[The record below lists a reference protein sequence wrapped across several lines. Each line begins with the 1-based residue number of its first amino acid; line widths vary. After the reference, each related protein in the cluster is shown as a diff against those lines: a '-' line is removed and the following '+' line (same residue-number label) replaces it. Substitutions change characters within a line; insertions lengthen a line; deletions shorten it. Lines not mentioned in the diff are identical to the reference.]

1 MKYKYSIQ
9 RQFTIIFG
17 CLMAGTILLC
27 WFINNT
33 FLERYYIN
41 NKKHAMLEAYRVINA
56 SSNNGTLASDKFD
69 IQFQNI
75 CTKNNINIV
84 ILDAEAKTLKTS
96 ANNYELLSKQLLSYL
111 FNQDTTDGRR
121 TILDHKKYQ
130 MIALKDDRTQQDF
143 IDLWGVLDNGNL
155 FLLRTPVE
163 SIRESVSLANR
174 FLAYIGIGAAILAAL
189 QEKGVKADV
198 AAGLSLGEYGAIL
211 TAGAMSLEDVFRVV
225 RQRGI
230 LMQEAVPTG
239 GAMCAVLGMDGEKI
253 AKICD
258 ETEGIVSVANYNCP
272 GQIVITGEEGAV
284 AVAVEKLKEAGAR
297 RCIPLNVSGPF
308 HSAMLK
314 EAGEKLG
321 KVLEQVEL
329 RAFSTPYVT
338 NVTAEY
344 VTEPSEIKELL
355 GRQVYSSVKW
365 QQSVERMIADGVD
378 TFIEIGPGR
387 TLTGFLKKIN
397 KNVTGLHI
405 EKVED
410 LDAVVKMLGEKQ

>member
-1 MKYKYSIQ
+1 MGKLAFVFPGQGAQYMGMGKEFYEQISVS
-9 RQFTIIFG
+9 RKVYTIASEVTG
-17 CLMAGTILLC
+17 LNLPGLC
-27 WFINNT
+27 FEKNEQIDIT
-33 FLERYYIN
+33 EYTQI
-41 NKKHAMLEAYRVINA
+41 AML
-56 SSNNGTLASDKFD
+56 
-69 IQFQNI
+69 
-75 CTKNNINIV
+75 
-84 ILDAEAKTLKTS
+84 
-96 ANNYELLSKQLLSYL
+96 
-111 FNQDTTDGRR
+111 TT
-121 TILDHKKYQ
+121 
-130 MIALKDDRTQQDF
+130 
-143 IDLWGVLDNGNL
+143 
-155 FLLRTPVE
+155 E
-163 SIRESVSLANR
+163 
-174 FLAYIGIGAAILAAL
+174 AAILAAL

-239 GAMCAVLGMDGEKI
+239 GAMYAVLGMDGEKI

-284 AVAVEKLKEAGAR
+284 AVAAEKLKEAGAR

>member
-1 MKYKYSIQ
+1 MGKLAFVFPGQGAQYVGMGKEFYEQISVS
-9 RQFTIIFG
+9 RKVYTIASEVTG
-17 CLMAGTILLC
+17 LNLPGLC
-27 WFINNT
+27 FEKNEQIDIT
-33 FLERYYIN
+33 EYTQI
-41 NKKHAMLEAYRVINA
+41 AML
-56 SSNNGTLASDKFD
+56 
-69 IQFQNI
+69 
-75 CTKNNINIV
+75 
-84 ILDAEAKTLKTS
+84 
-96 ANNYELLSKQLLSYL
+96 
-111 FNQDTTDGRR
+111 TT
-121 TILDHKKYQ
+121 
-130 MIALKDDRTQQDF
+130 
-143 IDLWGVLDNGNL
+143 
-155 FLLRTPVE
+155 E
-163 SIRESVSLANR
+163 
-174 FLAYIGIGAAILAAL
+174 AAILAAL

-230 LMQEAVPTG
+230 LMQKAVPTG

-284 AVAVEKLKEAGAR
+284 AVAAEKLKEAGAR

-321 KVLEQVEL
+321 QVLEQVEL

-355 GRQVYSSVKW
+355 GRQVYSSVRW

-405 EKVED
+405 EKVEE
-410 LDAVVKMLGEKQ
+410 LEEVVRLLCDKQ

>member
-1 MKYKYSIQ
+1 MGKLAFVFPGQGAQYVGMGKEFYEQISVS
-9 RQFTIIFG
+9 RKVYTIASEVNG
-17 CLMAGTILLC
+17 LNLPGLC
-27 WFINNT
+27 FEKNEQIDIT
-33 FLERYYIN
+33 EYTQI
-41 NKKHAMLEAYRVINA
+41 AML
-56 SSNNGTLASDKFD
+56 
-69 IQFQNI
+69 
-75 CTKNNINIV
+75 
-84 ILDAEAKTLKTS
+84 
-96 ANNYELLSKQLLSYL
+96 
-111 FNQDTTDGRR
+111 TT
-121 TILDHKKYQ
+121 
-130 MIALKDDRTQQDF
+130 
-143 IDLWGVLDNGNL
+143 
-155 FLLRTPVE
+155 E
-163 SIRESVSLANR
+163 
-174 FLAYIGIGAAILAAL
+174 AAILAAL

-239 GAMCAVLGMDGEKI
+239 GAMYAVLGMDGEKI

-284 AVAVEKLKEAGAR
+284 AVAAEKLKEAGAR